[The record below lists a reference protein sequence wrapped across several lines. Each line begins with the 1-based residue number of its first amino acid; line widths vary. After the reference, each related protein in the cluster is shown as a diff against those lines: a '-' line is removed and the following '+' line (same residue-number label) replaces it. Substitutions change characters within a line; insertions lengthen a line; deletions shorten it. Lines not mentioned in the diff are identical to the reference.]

1 LTTDVGG
8 VASTKLRGAMASG
21 AVLGRREAYLWA
33 VVCLLANQAV
43 QLIDASSFGALAS
56 SLADQNYI
64 YWLTC
69 YVVIY
74 RVWVSDRAA
83 PAART
88 DLWLLA
94 AYCLATLIASF
105 VPYRFTSG
113 MLATLTAAYFLAVPG
128 ADRNVRA
135 AGCVLL
141 ALSTQLVWAAM
152 LFQFFTPELLPADAQ
167 LVGAILDRLRPDIV
181 HSGTTFD
188 APDGHAIML
197 IGGCSSFNNLS
208 IALLACV
215 SVIMFTRTEWVRRD
229 FLTFAIACGVMISLN
244 VLRIVLLCWS
254 VESYA
259 FWHNAQGAPLFATGQ
274 TVIVLLIAWW
284 GAVSGKRAA

>member
-1 LTTDVGG
+1 MSIV
-8 VASTKLRGAMASG
+8 STKLP
-21 AVLGRREAYLWA
+21 AVAAANMPFGRREAFLWA
-33 VVCLLANQAV
+33 TICLLANQAV
-43 QLIDASSFGALAS
+43 QLVDASSLDALAA

-69 YVVIY
+69 YVAIY

-83 PAART
+83 PATRT

-94 AYCLATLIASF
+94 AYCLVTVVASL
-105 VPYRFTSG
+105 VPYRFTNG
-113 MLATLTAAYFLAVPG
+113 VLATATAVYFLTVPG
-128 ADRNVRA
+128 ADRNIRA

-152 LFQFFTPELLPADAQ
+152 LFQFFTPELLPADAA

-188 APDGHAIML
+188 APGGHAIML

-208 IALLACV
+208 VAILACV
-215 SVIMFTRTEWVRRD
+215 AVIMLARTDWVRRD
-229 FLTFAIACGVMISLN
+229 LITFAIASGMMILLN
-244 VLRIVLLCWS
+244 VLRIILLCWS
-254 VESYA
+254 AESYV
-259 FWHNAQGAPLFATGQ
+259 FWHHGPGTPLFAIGQ
-274 TVIVLLIAWW
+274 TLAVLLIAWW
-284 GAVSGKRAA
+284 GAVQGKRPA